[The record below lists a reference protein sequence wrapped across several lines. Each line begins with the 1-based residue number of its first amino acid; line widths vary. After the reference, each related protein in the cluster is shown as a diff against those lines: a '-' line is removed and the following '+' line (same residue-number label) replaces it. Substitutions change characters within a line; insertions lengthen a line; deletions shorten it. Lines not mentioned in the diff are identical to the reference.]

1 MIEKWSKEQIAQ
13 HIQFTNVNPELDL
26 IGIKEH
32 LRICMDYGFQ
42 AAMISPCWV
51 GLARK
56 ALAGSGVKIA
66 TTVNFPQATDT
77 AAMKVA
83 VVRLLAREG
92 ADEFDF
98 PPNPAF
104 LLSGMEEEYFLE
116 IAAVSAAARDEGLV
130 VKAMLEF
137 GYLPAPAMRAKATEL
152 ASRAGADWVKNSSGW
167 GKGGSPATV
176 EDVLILKANVAG
188 TCRVKVSGKVNSLEK
203 MDALFAAGAE
213 LVGTSSGPAIVDGR
227 TGGADAY

>member
-1 MIEKWSKEQIAQ
+1 MIMKWDKGRIAQ
-13 HIQFTNVNPELDL
+13 SIQFTNVNPELSRGG
-26 IGIKEH
+26 IGEH

-51 GLARK
+51 KLAK
-56 ALAGSGVKIA
+56 ATLAGSGVKIA

-77 AAMKVA
+77 AEMKVA
-83 VVRLLAREG
+83 VVRLLAKEG

-104 LLSGMEEEYFLE
+104 LLSGMEEEYYRE
-116 IAAVSAAARDEGLV
+116 IAAVCAAAHEEGLV

-137 GYLPAPAMRAKATEL
+137 GYLGGPEMKAKAAEL
-152 ASRAGADWVKNSSGW
+152 ASRAGVDWVKNSSGW

-176 EDVLILKANVAG
+176 EDVYILKASIGGA
-188 TCRVKVSGKVNSLEK
+188 CRVKVSGKVNSLAK
-203 MDALFAAGAE
+203 MDALFEAGAE
-213 LVGTSSGPAIVDGR
+213 LVGTSSGPAIVDGAV
-227 TGGADAY
+227 GDASAY

>member
-1 MIEKWSKEQIAQ
+1 MIEKWTRELIAQ
-13 HIQFTNVNPELDL
+13 HIQFTNVNPELTL
-26 IGIKEH
+26 TGIQEH
-32 LRICMDYGFQ
+32 LRVCMDYGFQ

-83 VVRLLAREG
+83 VIRLLAKVG

-104 LLSGMEEEYFLE
+104 LLSGMEDEYFRE
-116 IAAVSAAARDEGLV
+116 IEAVCAAGHEEGLV

-137 GYLPAPAMRAKATEL
+137 GYLPTPALKAKATEL

-176 EDVLILKANVAG
+176 EDVLILKANIAG
-188 TCRVKVSGKVNSLEK
+188 TCRVKVSGKVNNLAK
-203 MDALFAAGAE
+203 MDALFEAGAE
-213 LVGTSSGPAIVDGR
+213 LTGTSSGPAIIDGSL
-227 TGGADAY
+227 GAANAY